1 MVAAVDNKTVVI
13 DRRRWQKGPA
23 CFNRTLPRQKNRRPD
38 INLVPLPLPP
48 SLSPFERGFRWR
60 RVIKKL
66 AFADITVSLSF
77 VVRVFL
83 LQLTL
88 KDFFERGFWRRVFFF
103 RELCKVYFVE
113 ILERLKGLSHI
124 YIEIFKRSRSIL
136 ILCSRYQWKRI
147 EMDQAV
153 DEEKVF

>member
-1 MVAAVDNKTVVI
+1 M
-13 DRRRWQKGPA
+13 
-23 CFNRTLPRQKNRRPD
+23 
-38 INLVPLPLPP
+38 
-48 SLSPFERGFRWR
+48 
-60 RVIKKL
+60 

-88 KDFFERGFWRRVFFF
+88 RDFFERGFWRRVFFF

-136 ILCSRYQWKRI
+136 ILCSRYWWKRI